1 MLRRAWSR
9 ASVAAMSPMLSIML
23 FTWVIIVLVM
33 LVVWEVSFEDSLRRI
48 ESVVERHWF
57 MLSVDPVVGFRLA
70 SE

>member
-1 MLRRAWSR
+1 
-9 ASVAAMSPMLSIML
+9 ML